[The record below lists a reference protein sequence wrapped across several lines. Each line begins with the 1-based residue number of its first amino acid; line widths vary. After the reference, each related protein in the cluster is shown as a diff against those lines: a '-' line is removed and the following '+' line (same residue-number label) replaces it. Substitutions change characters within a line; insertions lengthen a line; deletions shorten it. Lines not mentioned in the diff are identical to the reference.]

1 MCALRLK
8 THEAR
13 RLEHLRTARQGRQP
27 PVTKEQVAEIRAL
40 IGIIPYS
47 KIQIEYPV
55 SNRLITSI
63 KQGRYDGY

>member
-8 THEAR
+8 PHEAR

-27 PVTKEQVAEIRAL
+27 PVTKEQVAEIKEL
-40 IGIIPYS
+40 IGKVPYN

-63 KQGRYDGY
+63 KQGQYHGY